1 MAKQYQLDFEEEEV
15 NELLLAIHSAFAP
28 PKFAY
33 WLNRELETAF
43 VRAPE
48 ELRDSLTDIHFPLF
62 SYCRNEEEIWYIIAN
77 KTYQVVGKDLFGNVE
92 KLQLLVPTLP
102 KVDYFL
108 RISNYDPEEDYL
120 SILQA
125 IQWIEAIYESP
136 ILTEE
141 GLSPKERKK
150 ITEIK
155 TKLIF

>member
-1 MAKQYQLDFEEEEV
+1 MFELYV
-15 NELLLAIHSAFAP
+15 NGDKELSI
-28 PKFAY
+28 
-33 WLNRELETAF
+33 REILTKNTATN
-43 VRAPE
+43 E
-48 ELRDSLTDIHFPLF
+48 YSLISTV
-62 SYCRNEEEIWYIIAN
+62 S
-77 KTYQVVGKDLFGNVE
+77 E

-125 IQWIEAIYESP
+125 IQWIEAIYEIP